1 MLDKFF
7 FVYIILAS
15 AALFG
20 NKTSATTVNPQTVG
34 AVGGA
39 ASSHSEKLKKTQGMG
54 IGAKVAIGAAA
65 LVGAYATA
73 NEVLGDTGLV
83 NHPAMGRYTIKKTI
97 GYLMRDVKKEQELID
112 QIIQFIDDS
121 GAIDIYNLIEAK
133 KKELDINLLSKP
145 TESQIAGLEK
155 SANEILMKNKDL
167 ISNIKIDNC
176 SISLKTE
183 EKKNNVKFVQFI
195 NLANLKN
202 SLNEYKNNLL
212 NFSLSDYSMGIL
224 KFDLSKKSIFINI
237 PDPSSLRTKK
247 VGELFGSEILD
258 FDLWSSNITML
269 GNTVLT
275 LNNDGSLTI
284 KCYFKKFTDPL
295 SGKIIDNM
303 GSQITIPAPKNP
315 APKK

>member
-1 MLDKFF
+1 MSKFDKKTIAT
-7 FVYIILAS
+7 VLAF

-97 GYLMRDVKKEQELID
+97 GYLMRDFKKEEALID
-112 QIIQFIDDS
+112 NIVEFIDNS
-121 GAIDIYNLIEAK
+121 GANEVFELFSKKLKNLGIDVK
-133 KKELDINLLSKP
+133 SLLSGNFLPNVTQTQKQ
-145 TESQIAGLEK
+145 EILKAK
-155 SANEILMKNKDL
+155 NEILAENKNL
-167 ISNIKIDNC
+167 VSNIKIDKYSLGFNTEEDKNVTKLELLNLLPII
-176 SISLKTE
+176 SISLKSISE
-183 EKKNNVKFVQFI
+183 
-195 NLANLKN
+195 NLKD
-202 SLNEYKNNLL
+202 
-212 NFSLSDYSMGIL
+212 FSYHSTGVFKS
-224 KFDLSKKSIFINI
+224 DLSKNSVF
-237 PDPSSLRTKK
+237 
-247 VGELFGSEILD
+247 
-258 FDLWSSNITML
+258 L
-269 GNTVLT
+269 GNEDINFILT

-284 KCYFKKFTDPL
+284 KGCAKKYLDPL
-295 SGKIIDNM
+295 SGKIIDNFNY
-303 GSQITIPAPKNP
+303 QFTIS

>member
-1 MLDKFF
+1 MSKFDKKTIAT
-7 FVYIILAS
+7 VLAF
-15 AALFG
+15 AALLG
-20 NKTSATTVNPQTVG
+20 NKTSATTINPQTVG

-39 ASSHSEKLKKTQGMG
+39 ASSHSKTPKETQGMG
-54 IGAKVAIGAAA
+54 IDAKVAIGAAA

-83 NHPAMGRYTIKKTI
+83 NHPAMGRFTAKKTI
-97 GYLMRDVKKEQELID
+97 EYWMRDVKKEKELID
-112 QIIQFIDDS
+112 RFIEFIDNS
-121 GAIDIYNLIEAK
+121 GVIDILIEAK

-145 TESQIAGLEK
+145 TESQMAELEK
-155 SANEILMKNKDL
+155 LINEILKNKDL
-167 ISNIKIDNC
+167 ISNIKIDDC
-176 SISLKTE
+176 PISLKTE
-183 EKKNNVKFVQFI
+183 KEQNNIKFTQFI
-195 NLANLKN
+195 SLVNFKK
-202 SLNEYKNNLL
+202 SLNDYKNNLL
-212 NFSLSDYSMGIL
+212 NSGLSDYSTGIL

-237 PDPSSLRTKK
+237 PVPSSLRNKK
-247 VGELFGSEILD
+247 VGGLFGSEILD

-295 SGKIIDNM
+295 SGKSKDNVNY
-303 GSQITIPAPKNP
+303 QITIPAPKNP